1 MTVSSSQ
8 DRLAPTSTRAVS
20 RRSISAARP
29 TNGVV
34 TASPLRAWAANGDQP
49 ERGDRLGL
57 ALERQRRDRLDIDP
71 VARKAVGQRPDDDL
85 ATTSRLLEPSR
96 RVDRVAGDQPL
107 PGAGV
112 AGDDLAGVHPDV
124 VVQLHAPRRA
134 ELVIQGRQ
142 RRLHREGRPERT
154 QGVVLVADRQAEDGH
169 DRVADEFLDGPTMPV
184 QGDPHGLEIAGHDL
198 LERLRVG
205 RPTRQRHGLRIGEHD
220 RHGLAAVADGDRR
233 AQHGPAHPAVP
244 EGVRVL
250 LAAGRA
256 QPQPGGRRVG
266 SALAGPADAPRPRRA
281 GRREHPPSGRAV

>member
-1 MTVSSSQ
+1 MTVSSSH
-8 DRLAPTSTRAVS
+8 DRLAPTSHQGRLEAFHLGGPS
-20 RRSISAARP
+20 DERGRHRI
-29 TNGVV
+29 
-34 TASPLRAWAANGDQP
+34 PLGAWAANGDQP
-49 ERGDRLGL
+49 ERGDGLGL
-57 ALERQRRDRLDIDP
+57 ALERQRRDRLDLDL

-85 ATTSRLLEPSR
+85 ATTRRLLEPSR

-112 AGDDLAGVHPDV
+112 TGDDLAGVDPDV

-169 DRVADEFLDGPTMPV
+169 DRVADELLDRPAMPV

-233 AQHGPAHPAVP
+233 APARPRTCRSARRRP
-244 EGVRVL
+244 GSPRRRSRT
-250 LAAGRA
+250 AAARRPPCRQRSGRPRGRA
-256 QPQPGGRRVG
+256 STETSR
-266 SALAGPADAPRPRRA
+266 
-281 GRREHPPSGRAV
+281 